1 MASAYDWLQSFPDRS
16 VPADR
21 TVATRSDV
29 RDSSGPGP
37 RVTTTGTL
45 FGVLVMAAVAV
56 IFAPP
61 ASTTSQPPAAT
72 APAGTP
78 PAPAASAAPV
88 ERTSGA
94 PVKIIGATPRSEDC
108 EGQVWPYIEGRCLV
122 RAAAKPRAA
131 ETTGAAPT
139 ETPAVATVP
148 AVSDGKAEPRTA
160 TALLQLPPRRQV
172 ERLSPASDAWAGDV
186 VEQPNEAKPRRRA
199 GRRAYRGY
207 GWGGRHAFPFR
218 F

>member
-1 MASAYDWLQSFPDRS
+1 MASAHDWLQDFPDRS

-29 RDSSGPGP
+29 RDSSSPGP

-45 FGVLVMAAVAV
+45 VGMLVFAALAV
-56 IFAPP
+56 IFVPP
-61 ASTTSQPPAAT
+61 ASTTSQSPTAG
-72 APAGTP
+72 APATP

-88 ERTSGA
+88 ERMSGA

-131 ETTGAAPT
+131 ETTGAAPIDP
-139 ETPAVATVP
+139 PATP
-148 AVSDGKAEPRTA
+148 AVSDRTAAPRTA
-160 TALLQLPPRRQV
+160 TALLRLPP
-172 ERLSPASDAWAGDV
+172 RLSPATEAWGGDV

>member
-1 MASAYDWLQSFPDRS
+1 MSSAYRWLQPFPES
-16 VPADR
+16 APTDR
-21 TVATRSDV
+21 TGAMRSDV
-29 RDSSGPGP
+29 GGSSSVGA

-45 FGVLVMAAVAV
+45 LGVLGFAALAV
-56 IFAPP
+56 IFVPP
-61 ASTTSQPPAAT
+61 ASTTSQSPAAN
-72 APAGTP
+72 
-78 PAPAASAAPV
+78 APAAPAAPV

-94 PVKIIGATPRSEDC
+94 SVKIIGATPRSEDC

-122 RAAAKPRAA
+122 RAAAKPRPA
-131 ETTGAAPT
+131 ETTGAAPI
-139 ETPAVATVP
+139 ETPDVATVP

-172 ERLSPASDAWAGDV
+172 ERLSPATDAWAGDV
-186 VEQPNEAKPRRRA
+186 VEQPNEAKPRRR
-199 GRRAYRGY
+199 GSRRAYRGY